1 MKYLPL
7 PPPGLQLL
15 FVPSLSRKAMPIT
28 RFKGTTGGAISPQRR
43 EVTITT
49 PVLQTGENIQL
60 FFLGSPSFYC
70 YEVWADKP
78 ARIRIYA
85 NQQKQAADV
94 TRPVPLDLESAL
106 NFNAN
111 GILLDV
117 VLSTELSISLSP
129 AVIVPLTIGNQAP
142 VSITNMS
149 SNAASVQ
156 TKLIILEIEKNA

>member
-1 MKYLPL
+1 
-7 PPPGLQLL
+7 
-15 FVPSLSRKAMPIT
+15 MPIT
-28 RFKGTTGGAISPQRR
+28 RFKGITGGTIWTPQRR

-49 PVLQTGENIQL
+49 PDLQTGENIQL

-70 YEVWADKP
+70 YEILSDKP

-85 NQQKQAADV
+85 NQQKQAADLN
-94 TRPVPLDLESAL
+94 RPVPLDLESAL
-106 NFNAN
+106 NQAAN

-129 AVIVPLTIGNQAP
+129 AVIIPLTIGNQAP
-142 VSITNMS
+142 VTITNMS

>member
-1 MKYLPL
+1 
-7 PPPGLQLL
+7 
-15 FVPSLSRKAMPIT
+15 MPIT
-28 RFKGTTGGAISPQRR
+28 RFKGITGGGILTPQRR

-49 PVLQTGENIQL
+49 PVLQPGENIQL

-70 YEVWADKP
+70 YEISADKP

-85 NQQKQAADV
+85 NQQKQAADLN
-94 TRPVPLDLESAL
+94 RPVPSDLESAL

-111 GILLDV
+111 GLLLDV
-117 VLSTELSISLSP
+117 VLTTELSISLSP
-129 AVIVPLTIGNQAP
+129 VIVPLTIGNQAP

-149 SNAASVQ
+149 SDATSVQ

>member
-1 MKYLPL
+1 
-7 PPPGLQLL
+7 
-15 FVPSLSRKAMPIT
+15 MPIT
-28 RFKGTTGGAISPQRR
+28 RFKGSTGGTIWTPQRR

-70 YEVWADKP
+70 YEILSDKP

-85 NQQKQAADV
+85 NQQKQAADLN
-94 TRPVPLDLESAL
+94 RPVPLDLESAL
-106 NFNAN
+106 NQAAN

-129 AVIVPLTIGNQAP
+129 AVIIPLTIGNQAP
-142 VSITNMS
+142 VTITNMS
-149 SNAASVQ
+149 DAASPVQ

>member
-1 MKYLPL
+1 
-7 PPPGLQLL
+7 
-15 FVPSLSRKAMPIT
+15 MPIT
-28 RFKGTTGGAISPQRR
+28 RFKTTGGPISTPQRR

-49 PVLQTGENIQL
+49 PVLQTGENIHL
-60 FFLGSPSFYC
+60 SFLGAPSFFC
-70 YEVWADKP
+70 YEVWSDKP

-85 NQQKQAADV
+85 NQQKQAADLN
-94 TRPVPLDLESAL
+94 RPVPRDLESAL

-117 VLSTELSISLSP
+117 VLTTELSISLSP
-129 AVIVPLTIGNQAP
+129 AVIVPLTGNQAP
-142 VSITNMS
+142 VTITNMS